1 MGTLYV
7 VATPIGNLEDV
18 TLRALRILG
27 EVSLIAAEDT
37 RKARVL
43 LERYEIGTPVTSFF
57 EGNERRKVESILGAL
72 GQGDVALISEAGM
85 PGISDPGYPLIR
97 AALEEGVPVVP
108 IPGPSAHTTALV
120 ASGLPTDRFLFV
132 GFLPRKASEQRAIL
146 EEVADVRATLIFYE
160 SPRRV
165 AETVQRMGEVWG
177 NRPIALCREMTK
189 LYEEVWRGDLE
200 GASEHLA
207 EHPPRGEYTLVVGG
221 AREEEQVW
229 DVERVRGALVEA
241 MAGGL
246 SHSQAAREVAA
257 RSGWPRSEVY
267 DLET

>member
-1 MGTLYV
+1 
-7 VATPIGNLEDV
+7 
-18 TLRALRILG
+18 
-27 EVSLIAAEDT
+27 
-37 RKARVL
+37 
-43 LERYEIGTPVTSFF
+43 
-57 EGNERRKVESILGAL
+57 
-72 GQGDVALISEAGM
+72 
-85 PGISDPGYPLIR
+85 
-97 AALEEGVPVVP
+97 
-108 IPGPSAHTTALV
+108 
-120 ASGLPTDRFLFV
+120 
-132 GFLPRKASEQRAIL
+132 
-146 EEVADVRATLIFYE
+146 
-160 SPRRV
+160 
-165 AETVQRMGEVWG
+165 
-177 NRPIALCREMTK
+177 MTK